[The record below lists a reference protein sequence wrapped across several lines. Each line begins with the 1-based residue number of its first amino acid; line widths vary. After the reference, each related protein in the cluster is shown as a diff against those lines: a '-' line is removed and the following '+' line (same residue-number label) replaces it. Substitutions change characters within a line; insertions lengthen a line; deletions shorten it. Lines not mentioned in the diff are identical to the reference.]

1 MRILITGGTVFVSR
15 FTAEYFAAAGHDVTV
30 LNRGSRAQSPGVR
43 HLCHD
48 RHDPALDLHGEA
60 FDAVIDVTA
69 YTAGDVDIL
78 LNALSGTPRYILI
91 SSSAVYPESTA
102 LPFVED
108 APTGPNIHWGPY
120 GTDKIA
126 AEKALLSRR
135 PDAYILRPPYLYGPG
150 NEVYR
155 EAFVFEC
162 AEKERAFFLPGKGD
176 MPLQFFHVRD
186 LCRVMEEIL
195 RHPPKE
201 HVLNV
206 GNPEAVTVRQWA
218 EMGYAAAGKTPR
230 FISVDASHPQ
240 RSYFPFLN
248 YAYHLDVTR
257 QQALLPWVTP
267 LEEGLAESYAWY
279 CGHRGL
285 IRRKPLM
292 DYIDEHLIGGPDDH
306 A

>member
-15 FTAEYFAAAGHDVTV
+15 FAAEYFTGKGHDVTV
-30 LNRGSRAQSPGVR
+30 LNRGSRTQSPGVR
-43 HLCHD
+43 HLCRD
-48 RHDPALDLHGEA
+48 RHDPALDLHDEA

-69 YTAGDVDIL
+69 YTAGDVNAL
-78 LNALSGTPRYILI
+78 LDALSGTPRYILI
-91 SSSAVYPESTA
+91 SSSAVYPEDTS
-102 LPFVED
+102 LPFRED
-108 APTGPNIHWGPY
+108 APTGPNSLWGRY

-126 AEKALLSRR
+126 AEKALLTRH

-162 AEKERAFFLPGKGD
+162 AEKERAFCLPGNGD

-186 LCRVMEEIL
+186 LCRVMEKIL
-195 RHPPKE
+195 FNPPAE

-206 GNPEAVTVRQWA
+206 GNPEAVTIREWVEA
-218 EMGYAAAGKTPR
+218 CYAVAGKTPR
-230 FISVDASHPQ
+230 FVSVDASHPQ

-257 QQALLPWVTP
+257 QQPLLPQVMP
-267 LEEGLAESYAWY
+267 LPEGLAESYAWW
-279 CGHRGL
+279 RENRSL

>member
-1 MRILITGGTVFVSR
+1 MRILVTGGTVFVSR
-15 FTAEYFAAAGHDVTV
+15 FTAEYFAARGHDVTV
-30 LNRGSRAQSPGVR
+30 LNRGSRVQSPGVR
-43 HLCHD
+43 HLCRD
-48 RHDPALDLHGEA
+48 RHDPALDLHDEA

-69 YTAGDVDIL
+69 YTADDVNAL
-78 LNALSGTPRYILI
+78 LDALSGAPRYILI
-91 SSSAVYPESTA
+91 SSSAVYPEDTL
-102 LPFVED
+102 LPFRED
-108 APTGPNIHWGPY
+108 APIGTNSLWGRY

-126 AEKALLSRR
+126 AEKVLLTRH

-162 AEKERAFFLPGKGD
+162 AEQERTFFLPGKGD

-195 RHPPKE
+195 LNPPQE
-201 HVLNV
+201 HILNV
-206 GNPEAVTVRQWA
+206 GNPEAVTIRQWA
-218 EMGYAAAGKTPR
+218 EMCYAAAGKTPR
-230 FISVDASHPQ
+230 FVSVDASHPQ
-240 RSYFPFLN
+240 RSYFPFLD

-257 QQALLPWVTP
+257 QQTLLPEVTP
-267 LEEGLAESYAWY
+267 LTEGLAESHAWW
-279 CGHRGL
+279 RENRSL

>member
-1 MRILITGGTVFVSR
+1 MRILVTGGTVFVSR
-15 FTAEYFAAAGHDVTV
+15 FTAEYFAARGHDVTV
-30 LNRGSRAQSPGVR
+30 LNRGSRVQSPGMR
-43 HLCHD
+43 HLCRD
-48 RHDPALDLHGEA
+48 RHDPALDLHDEA

-69 YTAGDVDIL
+69 YTADDVNTL
-78 LNALSGTPRYILI
+78 LDALSGAPRYILI
-91 SSSAVYPESTA
+91 SSSAVYPETTPC
-102 LPFVED
+102 PFRED
-108 APTGPNIHWGPY
+108 APTGPNSLWGRY

-126 AEKALLSRR
+126 AERALLARR
-135 PDAYILRPPYLYGPG
+135 PDGYILRPPYLYGPG

-162 AEKERAFFLPGKGD
+162 AEKERAFFLPGNGD

-195 RHPPKE
+195 LNPPQE
-201 HVLNV
+201 HILNV
-206 GNPEAVTVRQWA
+206 GNPEAVTIRQWA
-218 EMGYAAAGKTPR
+218 EMCYAAAGKTPH

-240 RSYFPFLN
+240 RSYFPFLD

-257 QQALLPWVTP
+257 QQPLLPEVTP
-267 LEEGLAESYAWY
+267 LTEGLAESHAWW
-279 CGHRGL
+279 RENRSL

-292 DYIDEHLIGGPDDH
+292 DYIDEHLNGGPDDH

>member
-1 MRILITGGTVFVSR
+1 MHILITGGTVFVSR
-15 FTAEYFAAAGHDVTV
+15 FTAEYFAAKGHDVTV
-30 LNRGSRAQSPGVR
+30 LNRGSRVQSPGVR
-43 HLCHD
+43 HLCYD
-48 RHDPALDLHGEA
+48 RHDPAIDLHDES

-69 YTAGDVDIL
+69 YTAQDVEIL

-91 SSSAVYPESTA
+91 SSSAVYPEDTT
-102 LPFVED
+102 LPFRED
-108 APTGPNIHWGPY
+108 APTGPNAHWGRY
-120 GTDKIA
+120 GIDKIA

-162 AEKERAFFLPGKGD
+162 AEKERAFFLPGNGD

-186 LCRVMEEIL
+186 LCRVMEAIL
-195 RHPPKE
+195 RDPPEE
-201 HVLNV
+201 HIFNV
-206 GNPEAVTVRQWA
+206 GNPEAVTIRQWA
-218 EMGYAAAGKTPR
+218 EACYAAAGRTPR

-248 YAYHLDVTR
+248 YAYHLDTTR
-257 QQALLPWVTP
+257 QQPLLAQVTS
-267 LEEGLAESYAWY
+267 LAEGLAESYAWW
-279 CGHRGL
+279 RENRSL

-292 DYIDEHLIGGPDDH
+292 DYIDEHLIGGPDGH